1 MGLMDGSPW
10 PKISALCLILGL
22 LTYLVSFGAPNWA
35 ETNPDTV
42 TRREYNGLWRYC
54 SSPDGGSQ
62 TCDDFINVNTS
73 GKKKQNE
80 SKLFW
85 NAD

>member
-10 PKISALCLILGL
+10 PKIAALCLILAF

-42 TRREYNGLWRYC
+42 RRREYIGLWRYC
-54 SSPDGGSQ
+54 SSPVGGNQ
-62 TCDDFINVNTS
+62 DCDDFININTS
-73 GKKKQNE
+73 GTV
-80 SKLFW
+80 SKSSVSE
-85 NAD
+85 